1 MQSRKS
7 VFAMLILLLSSGINC
22 PAWAKDAAPSVAHS
36 DYMLMPEDVL
46 QISVWKEET
55 LKREVVITPDG
66 KISFP
71 LAGHMQAAG
80 RTVEELEGEIIKRI
94 AEYIPDAVVNVAV
107 ARVAGNKI
115 YVIGRAIKPGEYTVG
130 RHIDV
135 MQALSLAGGLTP
147 FAASNNIKIMRRENG
162 EEITLPFKYSE
173 VEAGTNLQQNVM
185 LRGGDVVVIP

>member
-1 MQSRKS
+1 MQSIKPILP
-7 VFAMLILLLSSGINC
+7 ALILLLSTGAHC
-22 PAWAKDAAPSVAHS
+22 PVYAQDTEPKHVPG
-36 DYMLMPEDVL
+36 DYMLMPEDIL

-80 RTVEELEGEIIKRI
+80 RTVEELEAEIIKRI
-94 AEYIPDAVVNVAV
+94 ADYIPDAVVNVAV
-107 ARVAGNKI
+107 ARVSGNKI
-115 YVIGRAIKPGEYTVG
+115 YVIGKAIKPGEYTIG
-130 RHIDV
+130 RYIDV

-147 FAASNNIKIMRRENG
+147 FAASNSIKILRRENG
-162 EEITLPFKYSE
+162 EEVTLPFKYAE
-173 VEAGTNLQQNVM
+173 VEAGLNLHQNVL